1 MKEGLPII
9 TCNQRSKNKLHHVKQ
24 DPYRKKCPYR
34 HLKSSNN
41 FLVRELCNLC
51 PLPAPLISPSRSWK
65 SPLTSKQYPNSNCS
79 PSPTWVKRPCCL
91 LRPGSPA
98 IPGPSNRPTKKYAA
112 VATRSEM
119 ARKWTK
125 TNKRVSR
132 TVASIDVVD
141 AIPHAIPVKNMKKA
155 SR

>member
-1 MKEGLPII
+1 MKESLPVI
-9 TCNQRSKNKLHHVKQ
+9 TCYQRPENKLHHIKQ
-24 DPYRKKCPYR
+24 DPDGEKSPYR
-34 HLKSSNN
+34 DLSHQQAFVRHTMPNIFSPT
-41 FLVRELCNLC
+41 FL
-51 PLPAPLISPSRSWK
+51 PK

-79 PSPTWVKRPCCL
+79 PSPTWVKRPYCL

-125 TNKRVSR
+125 INKRVSR
-132 TVASIDVVD
+132 TVAAIDVVD
-141 AIPHAIPVKNMKKA
+141 AIPHAMPVRNMKKA